1 MFFKVMYLVL
11 VGSLRQ
17 AKKEARHTRRA
28 SNVNGNPRI
37 SPAEGGGEK
46 NKHGGAGG
54 EGSSSV
60 GGGLTLAPA
69 ICIDDSSSE
78 EGGSY
83 IIVCPF

>member
-46 NKHGGAGG
+46 NEHGGAGG
-54 EGSSSV
+54 E
-60 GGGLTLAPA
+60 
-69 ICIDDSSSE
+69 
-78 EGGSY
+78 
-83 IIVCPF
+83 